1 MKTFI
6 IKIPADIANDAFI
19 RSTVA
24 AFCLE
29 LDPTIEQIDDVKT
42 AVSEAFTNCVIH
54 GYDGKEGNYVYL
66 DLCVDDGKLSIIIS
80 DGGKGIEDVAKAME
94 PFYTTK
100 PDEERSGMG
109 FTLMG
114 TFMDE
119 MRVDSTP
126 GKGTTVTMVKIIG
139 KEVA

>member
-1 MKTFI
+1 MNKLY
-6 IKIPADIANDAFI
+6 IKISADIANDAFI

-24 AFCLE
+24 AFCVE
-29 LDPTIEQIDDVKT
+29 LNPTVEQIEDIKT

-54 GYDGKEGNYVYL
+54 GYECKKGNYVYL

-80 DGGKGIEDVAKAME
+80 DGGKGIENVEKAME
-94 PFYTTK
+94 PFFTTK
-100 PDEERSGMG
+100 PEEERSGMG

-119 MRVDSTP
+119 MRVDSMP
-126 GKGTTVTMVKIIG
+126 GKGTTVTMVKNIG

>member
-1 MKTFI
+1 MNKLY
-6 IKIPADIANDAFI
+6 IKISADIANDAFI

-24 AFCLE
+24 AFCVE
-29 LDPTIEQIDDVKT
+29 LDPTVEQIEDIKT

-54 GYDGKEGNYVYL
+54 GYEGKSGNYVYL
-66 DLCVDDGKLSIIIS
+66 DLCVDGGKLSIIIS
-80 DGGKGIEDVAKAME
+80 DGGKGIENVQQALE
-94 PFYTTK
+94 PFFTTK

-109 FTLMG
+109 FTLMS

-119 MRVDSTP
+119 MRVDSAP
-126 GKGTTVTMVKIIG
+126 GKGTTVTMIKNIG

>member
-1 MKTFI
+1 MNKLY
-6 IKIPADIANDAFI
+6 IKISADMANDAFI

-24 AFCLE
+24 AFCVE
-29 LDPTIEQIDDVKT
+29 LDPTVEQIEDIKT

-54 GYDGKEGNYVYL
+54 GYEGTSGNYVYL
-66 DLCVDDGKLSIIIS
+66 DLCVDGGKLSIIIS
-80 DGGKGIEDVAKAME
+80 DGGKGIENVQQALE
-94 PFYTTK
+94 PFFTTK

-109 FTLMG
+109 FTLMS

-126 GKGTTVTMVKIIG
+126 GKGTTVTMVKNIG

>member
-1 MKTFI
+1 MNKLY
-6 IKIPADIANDAFI
+6 IKISADMANDAFI

-24 AFCLE
+24 AFCVE
-29 LDPTIEQIDDVKT
+29 LDPTVEQIEDIKT

-54 GYDGKEGNYVYL
+54 GYEGKSGNYVYL
-66 DLCVDDGKLSIIIS
+66 DLCVDVGKLSIIIS
-80 DGGKGIEDVAKAME
+80 DGGKGIENVQQALE
-94 PFYTTK
+94 PFFTTK

-109 FTLMG
+109 FTLMS

-126 GKGTTVTMVKIIG
+126 GKGTTVTMVKNIG

>member
-1 MKTFI
+1 MNKLY
-6 IKIPADIANDAFI
+6 IKITADLANDAFI

-24 AFCLE
+24 AFCVE
-29 LDPTIEQIDDVKT
+29 LNPTVEQIEDIKT

-54 GYDGKEGNYVYL
+54 GYDNQKGNYVYIE
-66 DLCVDDGKLSIIIS
+66 LCVDDEKLSIIIS
-80 DGGKGIEDVAKAME
+80 DGGKGIENVEKAME

-109 FTLMG
+109 FTLMR

-126 GKGTTVTMVKIIG
+126 GKGTTVTMIKKIA

>member
-1 MKTFI
+1 MNKLY
-6 IKIPADIANDAFI
+6 IKITADLSNDAFI

-24 AFCLE
+24 AFCVE
-29 LDPTIEQIDDVKT
+29 LNPTVEQIEDIKT

-54 GYDGKEGNYVYL
+54 GYENSKGNYVYI

-80 DGGKGIEDVAKAME
+80 DGGKGIENVEKAME
-94 PFYTTK
+94 PFFTTK

-109 FTLMG
+109 FTLMK

-126 GKGTTVTMVKIIG
+126 GKGTTVTMVKNIA

>member
-1 MKTFI
+1 MNKLY
-6 IKIPADIANDAFI
+6 IKISADMANDAFV

-24 AFCLE
+24 AFCVE
-29 LDPTIEQIDDVKT
+29 LDPTVEQIEDIKT

-54 GYDGKEGNYVYL
+54 GYDNKEGNYVYL

-80 DGGKGIEDVAKAME
+80 DGGKGIEDVKKAME
-94 PFYTTK
+94 PFYTTR
-100 PDEERSGMG
+100 PEEERSGMG

-126 GKGTTVTMVKIIG
+126 GKGTTVTMVKKIR

>member
-1 MKTFI
+1 M
-6 IKIPADIANDAFI
+6 
-19 RSTVA
+19 
-24 AFCLE
+24 
-29 LDPTIEQIDDVKT
+29 
-42 AVSEAFTNCVIH
+42 IH

-80 DGGKGIEDVAKAME
+80 DGGKGIENVKQAME

-100 PDEERSGMG
+100 PEEERSGMG
-109 FTLMG
+109 FTLMS

-119 MRVDSTP
+119 ISVDSTP
-126 GKGTTVTMVKIIG
+126 GKGTTVRMVKNIG

>member
-1 MKTFI
+1 MNKLY
-6 IKIPADIANDAFI
+6 IKISADIANDAFI

-24 AFCLE
+24 AFCVE
-29 LDPTIEQIDDVKT
+29 LNPTIEQIEDIKT

-54 GYDGKEGNYVYL
+54 GYEGKKGNYVYL

-80 DGGKGIEDVAKAME
+80 DGGKGIENVEQAME
-94 PFYTTK
+94 PFFTTK

-126 GKGTTVTMVKIIG
+126 GKGTTVTMVKNIG

>member
-1 MKTFI
+1 MNKLY
-6 IKIPADIANDAFI
+6 IKITADMANDAFI

-24 AFCLE
+24 AFCVE
-29 LDPTIEQIDDVKT
+29 LDPTVEQIEDIKT

-54 GYDGKEGNYVYL
+54 GYECEKGNYVYL

-80 DGGKGIEDVAKAME
+80 DGGKGIENVEQAME
-94 PFYTTK
+94 PFFTTR
-100 PDEERSGMG
+100 PEEERSGMG
-109 FTLMG
+109 FTLMN

-126 GKGTTVTMVKIIG
+126 GKGTTVTMVKIIS

>member
-1 MKTFI
+1 MNKLY
-6 IKIPADIANDAFI
+6 IKISANMANDAFV

-24 AFCLE
+24 AFCVE
-29 LDPTIEQIDDVKT
+29 LDPTVEQIEDIKT

-54 GYDGKEGNYVYL
+54 GYEGKEGNYVYL

-80 DGGKGIEDVAKAME
+80 DGGKGIEDVKKAME
-94 PFYTTK
+94 PFYTTR
-100 PDEERSGMG
+100 PEEERSGMG

-126 GKGTTVTMVKIIG
+126 GKGTTVTMVKKIR

>member
-1 MKTFI
+1 MNKLY
-6 IKIPADIANDAFI
+6 IKISADIANDAFI

-66 DLCVDDGKLSIIIS
+66 DLCVEEGKLSIIIS
-80 DGGKGIEDVAKAME
+80 DGGKGIENVKQAME

-100 PDEERSGMG
+100 PEEERSGMG
-109 FTLMG
+109 FTLMS

-119 MRVDSTP
+119 ISVDSTP
-126 GKGTTVTMVKIIG
+126 GKGTTVRMVKNIG

>member
-1 MKTFI
+1 MNKLY
-6 IKIPADIANDAFI
+6 IKISADIANDAFI

-24 AFCLE
+24 AFCVE
-29 LDPTIEQIDDVKT
+29 LDPTVEQIEDIKT

-54 GYDGKEGNYVYL
+54 GYEGKSGNYVYL

-80 DGGKGIEDVAKAME
+80 DGGKGIENVQQALE
-94 PFYTTK
+94 PFFTTK

-109 FTLMG
+109 FTLMS

-126 GKGTTVTMVKIIG
+126 GKGTTVTMVKNIG